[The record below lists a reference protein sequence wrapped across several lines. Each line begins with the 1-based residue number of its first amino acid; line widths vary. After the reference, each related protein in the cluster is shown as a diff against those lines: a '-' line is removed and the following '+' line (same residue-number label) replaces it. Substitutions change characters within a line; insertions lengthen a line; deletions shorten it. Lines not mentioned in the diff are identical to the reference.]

1 MKKIRTFTKKKFA
14 QGDNHGRTKR
24 ARIKIG
30 EKSLLIFSGTIF
42 SMLALSQI
50 ELHNRLRVSNIMDK
64 SFARGSETQNYIHSL
79 KTGLNKRK
87 REKHYND
94 TKSH

>member
-1 MKKIRTFTKKKFA
+1 
-14 QGDNHGRTKR
+14 
-24 ARIKIG
+24 
-30 EKSLLIFSGTIF
+30 
-42 SMLALSQI
+42 MLALSQI